1 MTNKELLIS
10 HINLL
15 SEEDIASLLDAVILM
30 ETKCTLA
37 LKPDCPYCGSHAIIH
52 TGINVGNRDSSAN
65 PAQRLLFRLPIP
77 LCQTPISRQ
86 GYGAKL

>member
-15 SEEDIASLLDAVILM
+15 LEEDIASLLDAVILM
-30 ETKCTLA
+30 ETKSTLTS
-37 LKPDCPYCGSHAIIH
+37 KPNCPYRGAMLLSAMD
-52 TGINVGNRDSSAN
+52 INVGNKDFSAN
-65 PAQRLLFRLPIP
+65 PAQRLLSRPLIP

-86 GYGAKL
+86 RYGAKL